1 MNQCSFM
8 RIKPYLIIVIII
20 SPFVCR
26 VILIKTLLN
35 SMQAKV
41 INSAIQKLV
50 FMRIVCYDRTRS
62 VNVNCLLIAIRTY
75 PDRYQVVGTHGR
87 HFSMYH
93 WLSFFRHAFVRYL
106 RLEIPTNSML
116 DFQLAELYVEI
127 LFIPIYYYSSKNEMW
142 KAYRS

>member
-75 PDRYQVVGTHGR
+75 PDRYQVLGTHGR

-93 WLSFFRHAFVRYL
+93 QLSFFRHAFVRYL
-106 RLEIPTNSML
+106 RLEIPTVCQTSNSL
-116 DFQLAELYVEI
+116 
-127 LFIPIYYYSSKNEMW
+127 NCMW
-142 KAYRS
+142 KFCLYLLLQLEKGNVESLSLI